1 MTTKQRGGAR
11 QGAGQPRLVH
21 GQATE
26 SVQVRLD
33 PARKTKAIAI
43 GGGHVAK
50 GIRAALDSYPTDN
63 SALWSLFREH
73 AETNGLSHIETT
85 LLGKA
90 PCVVGPGQ
98 KLIANIP
105 ERLAEEAQRHGFEIV
120 SADLRRGVYVLKV
133 TSLPD
138 TASGE

>member
-1 MTTKQRGGAR
+1 MDSRLLTIDAVAAILHVSPRTVQREIDAGAISTVR
-11 QGAGQPRLVH
+11 VRRLV
-21 GQATE
+21 
-26 SVQVRLD
+26 R
-33 PARKTKAIAI
+33 
-43 GGGHVAK
+43 
-50 GIRAALDSYPTDN
+50 TDN

-105 ERLAEEAQRHGFEIV
+105 ERLADEAQRHGFEIV